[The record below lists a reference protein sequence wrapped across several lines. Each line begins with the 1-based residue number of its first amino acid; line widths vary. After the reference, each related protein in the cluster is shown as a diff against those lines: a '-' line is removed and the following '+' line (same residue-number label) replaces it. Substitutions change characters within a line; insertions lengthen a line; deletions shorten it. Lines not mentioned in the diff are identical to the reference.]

1 MFKESG
7 LVVLSREGEFL
18 LDVAQRAGRRSL
30 SEFRRAHRRSVG
42 GNNVREI

>member
-18 LDVAQRAGRRSL
+18 LDVLVSARCQNLKGPTGDPW
-30 SEFRRAHRRSVG
+30 V
-42 GNNVREI
+42 VIM